1 MDLGLKGLRALV
13 SGGTKGIGRAVA
25 GLLAD
30 EGASVAICAR
40 DEGEVEATAADLQ
53 AGGVSVF
60 GQALDVSDGP
70 GLKSWVESAASALDG
85 LDIVVANVSALA
97 TTIRSCSTKNGLLRL
112 CFNLIFCAYKFHIKI
127 AWTRNSLNLYLI
139 P

>member
-25 GLLAD
+25 GLLAN

-40 DEGEVEATAADLQ
+40 DEGEVKATAADLQ
-53 AGGVSVF
+53 AGGVSVY

-70 GLKSWVESAASALDG
+70 SLKLS
-85 LDIVVANVSALA
+85 
-97 TTIRSCSTKNGLLRL
+97 
-112 CFNLIFCAYKFHIKI
+112 LIHI
-127 AWTRNSLNLYLI
+127 
-139 P
+139 